1 MTLLWCTFFIKY
13 TNPMQ
18 LNLTRP
24 LAFFDLETTGTN
36 VVRDRIVEISI
47 YKVMPDGNT
56 ETLTHL
62 VNPGMP
68 IPKEVTDIHG
78 ITDEDVADKPTF
90 SELAPKLEKFFH
102 NCDLAGYNSNKFDV
116 PMLIEEFLRCKI
128 QFDVKKRRLVDVQNI
143 FHKMEPRTLRAAYKF
158 YCGKDLV
165 DAHAAEAD
173 TKATYEILLAQ
184 IERYHGM
191 EYEDRDGRIT
201 KPIKNDVQAL
211 YEFSY
216 NHNNVDLVGHIGL
229 NKEGKE
235 IFKFGK
241 YKNQKVEDVFKKEPQ
256 YFDWM
261 MKADFPL
268 STKNVIQSV
277 ILRGYDKGNKIIKD
291 L

>member
-1 MTLLWCTFFIKY
+1 ME
-13 TNPMQ
+13 

-36 VVRDRIVEISI
+36 VVKDRIVEISI
-47 YKVMPDGNT
+47 YKILPGGHN
-56 ETLTHL
+56 ESLTRL
-62 VNPGMP
+62 VNPTIP
-68 IPKEVTDIHG
+68 IPEEASDIHG
-78 ITDEDVADKPTF
+78 ITDNDVADAPTF
-90 SELAPKLEKFFH
+90 EQLAPTLDKFMH

-116 PMLIEEFLRCKI
+116 PMLIEEFLRCGI
-128 QFDVKKRRLVDVQNI
+128 QFDIKKRRLIDVQNI
-143 FHKMEPRTLRAAYKF
+143 FHKMEPRNLRAAYKF
-158 YCGKDLV
+158 YCGKDLT

-184 IERYHGM
+184 IQRYEGM
-191 EYEDRDGRIT
+191 NYEDRDGRVT
-201 KPIKNDVQAL
+201 QPIKNDVQAL

-216 NHNNVDLVGHIGL
+216 NHRNADLVGHIGY

-235 IFKFGK
+235 IFNFGK
-241 YKNQKVEDVFKKEPQ
+241 YKGRTVEDVFKKEPQ

-268 STKNVIQSV
+268 STKNIIQSI
-277 ILRGYDKGNKIIKD
+277 ILRGYDKGNSIIKD